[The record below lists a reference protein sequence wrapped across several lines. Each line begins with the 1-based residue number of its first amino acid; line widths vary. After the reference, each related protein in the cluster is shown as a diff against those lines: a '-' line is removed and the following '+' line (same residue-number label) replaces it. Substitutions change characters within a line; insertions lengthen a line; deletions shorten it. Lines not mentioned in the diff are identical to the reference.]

1 MSIRNLLMSCLCSS
15 FIACAL
21 LSLPAFS
28 QDDRASSQ
36 AQNENTQASNET
48 TVEGT
53 VVSSSS
59 TLFVV
64 RTDDNQFHMFTFD
77 RNTAK
82 PESLPIGTRVRV
94 ISIQGEQTGARQ
106 ATNVVALEQAPPAG
120 SVGAAAENAAPLPPP
135 VHKVENKIER
145 ETHRWRVG
153 GRVGA
158 AFDPELFLFGVH
170 MQVGPVFNRNLFFRP
185 NAEFDFGEIT
195 DMVALNLEVAYR
207 MGALSRTS
215 DWSPYFGGGPS
226 LNFIHQSF
234 QTQAGQGENISFGN
248 FNYKTGFNVLMG
260 VQDRSSL
267 FFEVKASLWSN
278 PGPVLRLIVGKNF

>member
-1 MSIRNLLMSCLCSS
+1 MSIRNLLMSCLCSL

-28 QDDRASSQ
+28 QDDRSSSQ
-36 AQNENTQASNET
+36 AQNEN

-59 TLFVV
+59 TMFVV
-64 RTDDNQFHMFTFD
+64 KSDDNQYHLFTFD
-77 RNTAK
+77 SNTTK
-82 PESLPIGTRVRV
+82 PPSLPVGTRVSV
-94 ISIQGEQTGARQ
+94 TSIQGDQTGARL
-106 ATNVVALEQAPPAG
+106 ATDVEVLTPAAG
-120 SVGAAAENAAPLPPP
+120 TAQSATENAAPLPPS
-135 VHKVENKIER
+135 VHKVENKIEQQ
-145 ETHRWRVG
+145 THRWRVG

-170 MQVGPVFNRNLFFRP
+170 MQVGPIFNRNLFFRP

-207 MGALSRTS
+207 MQAFSRTS
-215 DWSPYFGGGPS
+215 QWAPYFGGGPS

-260 VQDRSSL
+260 VQNRSST
-267 FFEVKASLWSN
+267 FFEVKASLWSQ